1 MATPFLRTTIRG
13 ASVCLRCLRAPN
25 KTSCQPDLH
34 AGLIERQLVVLS
46 LKDDTLPKLNLSG
59 STERI
64 NARSDS
70 DAIHVVASGSSSIDL
85 SSCSRQKPAE
95 SSTRQVKISK
105 VEKIIEA
112 RTRLDCN
119 PLSDLVRP
127 SDFQIQS
134 AQPRKIDLAW
144 RSQWHRRSDGTQRF
158 TGKLLGLL

>member
-112 RTRLDCN
+112 RTRLDFN
-119 PLSDLVRP
+119 PLSDLVRQATFR
-127 SDFQIQS
+127 SR
-134 AQPRKIDLAW
+134 A
-144 RSQWHRRSDGTQRF
+144 RSQERLICLAEPMAPEERWHT
-158 TGKLLGLL
+158 T